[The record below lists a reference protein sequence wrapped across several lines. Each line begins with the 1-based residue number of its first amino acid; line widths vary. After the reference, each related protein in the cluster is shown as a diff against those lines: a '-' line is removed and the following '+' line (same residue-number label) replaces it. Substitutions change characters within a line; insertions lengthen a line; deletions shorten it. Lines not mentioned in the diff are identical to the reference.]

1 MQTPPTQ
8 LRPSAPLPFYRDK
21 NYLAGAVIGAVCLGL
36 LIWLDLSFIF
46 PLKHLDVPNPD
57 NDLSVFWSAARTV
70 WQGGNPYDFA
80 PGSLF
85 HQVAHAAG
93 GDSDVF
99 LSPFFLTL
107 LFMPLAALPLNA
119 AALVWL
125 LFSQAALGLS
135 VYLIVKLAGQ
145 RFTPPALFQTLL
157 LVVFWRYSFEVMIL
171 NNLSI
176 LMLAATVV
184 SYYCSRTG
192 KPFRGGLAAT
202 LLLLKPQLCFLVLP
216 LLLVVPTSEKEGEPL
231 TANANP
237 NLRANINASWLN
249 RAAYRRWL
257 GFGAGCAVYAVYS
270 FALFPGWLGEWIK
283 AAGGRYTPQFD
294 SEMASVRS
302 FAALVTGDA
311 FVTPVY
317 ALLAGLLCLG
327 ALLLWWRNR
336 ANARD
341 FTFLL
346 SVVVC
351 LNLLAAPYTR
361 SYDFCLLLI
370 PLLFSFFKLRQLE
383 KAAAKA
389 GRGGFHYRLLWWALL
404 ILVWPLHL
412 LAITT
417 TFTWENLVTLALLAA
432 SALVWRRYARHEQAA
447 AGQEG
452 LNRGS

>member
-1 MQTPPTQ
+1 MQTPPTR
-8 LRPSAPLPFYRDK
+8 LRPTPVPSPVPFYRDK
-21 NYLAGAVIGAVCLGL
+21 NYLAGAFIGLVCLGL
-36 LIWLDLSFIF
+36 VVWLDLTFIM
-46 PLKHLDVPNPD
+46 PIKRLDVPNPD

-107 LFMPLAALPLNA
+107 LFMPLAALPLNV

-125 LFSQAALGLS
+125 LFSQAVLGVA
-135 VYLIVKLAGQ
+135 VYLIVRLAGQ

-176 LMLAATVV
+176 LMLGATVV
-184 SYYCSRTG
+184 SYYCSRTE
-192 KPFRGGLAAT
+192 KPFRAGLAAS
-202 LLLLKPQLCFLVLP
+202 LLILKPQLFFLTLP
-216 LLLVVPTSEKEGEPL
+216 LLLVVPTAGKEGL
-231 TANANP
+231 Q
-237 NLRANINASWLN
+237 ASWLN
-249 RAAYRRWL
+249 RATYRRWL
-257 GFGAGCAVYAVYS
+257 GFGTACLVFAAYS
-270 FALFPGWLGEWIK
+270 FAVFPGWLGEWLR
-283 AAGGRYTPQFD
+283 AAAGRYTPQFD

-302 FAALVTGDA
+302 FAALVTGDTL
-311 FVTPVY
+311 VTPVY
-317 ALLAGLLCLG
+317 LGLAGLLCLAG
-327 ALLLWWRNR
+327 LGLWWRNR
-336 ANARD
+336 NNERD

-346 SVVVC
+346 AVVVC

-383 KAAAKA
+383 KAAQKA
-389 GRGGFHYRLLWWALL
+389 GRKEFHYRLLWWALL
-404 ILVWPLHL
+404 ILAWPLHL

-432 SALVWRRYARHEQAA
+432 SGLVWRRYAAQDRANLP
-447 AGQEG
+447 GQG
-452 LNRGS
+452 

>member
-8 LRPSAPLPFYRDK
+8 LRPSPSPVPFYRDK
-21 NYLAGAVIGAVCLGL
+21 NYLAAGFIALLCLGL
-36 LIWLDLSFIF
+36 LVWLDLVFIM
-46 PLKHLDVPNPD
+46 PIKRLDVPNLD

-85 HQVAHAAG
+85 HQVANSAG

-99 LSPFFLTL
+99 LSPYFLTL
-107 LFMPLAALPLNA
+107 LFMPLAALPLNV

-125 LFSQAALGLS
+125 LFSQAALGFS

-145 RFTPPALFQTLL
+145 RFTPPVLFQTLL

-176 LMLAATVV
+176 LMLGATVV

-192 KPFRGGLAAT
+192 RPFRAGVAAS
-202 LLLLKPQLCFLVLP
+202 LLLLKPQLFFLTLP
-216 LLLVVPTSEKEGEPL
+216 LLLVVPTAEKEGSQ
-231 TANANP
+231 
-237 NLRANINASWLN
+237 ASWLN
-249 RAAYRRWL
+249 RTTYRRWL
-257 GFGAGCAVYAVYS
+257 GFGAACAVFAVYS
-270 FALFPGWLGEWIK
+270 FAVFPGWLGEWLRS
-283 AAGGRYTPQFD
+283 AGGRYTPQFD
-294 SEMASVRS
+294 SEMASARS

-311 FVTPVY
+311 LVTPVY
-317 ALLAGLLCLG
+317 IGLAGLLCLA
-327 ALLLWWRNR
+327 ALGLWWRNR
-336 ANARD
+336 DNARD

-346 SVVVC
+346 AVVVC

-383 KAAAKA
+383 KAARKA
-389 GRGGFHYRLLWWALL
+389 GGREFPYRLFWWALL
-404 ILVWPLHL
+404 ILAWPLHL
-412 LAITT
+412 VAITT
-417 TFTWENLVTLALLAA
+417 TFTWENLVTLSLLAA
-432 SALVWRRYARHEQAA
+432 SGLVWRRYAAQESAQNEAA
-447 AGQEG
+447 PPG
-452 LNRGS
+452 LVSRE

>member
-1 MQTPPTQ
+1 V
-8 LRPSAPLPFYRDK
+8 L
-21 NYLAGAVIGAVCLGL
+21 VCLGL
-36 LIWLDLSFIF
+36 LVWLDLVFIM
-46 PLKHLDVPNPD
+46 PIKRLDVPNLD

-70 WQGGNPYDFA
+70 WQGGNPYDFT

-85 HQVAHAAG
+85 HQVAQSAG

-99 LSPFFLTL
+99 LSPYFLTL
-107 LFMPLAALPLNA
+107 LFMPLAALPLNV

-125 LFSQAALGLS
+125 LFSQAALGVA
-135 VYLIVKLAGQ
+135 VYLVVKLAGQ

-176 LMLAATVV
+176 LMLGAAVV

-192 KPFRGGLAAT
+192 RPFRAGLAAS
-202 LLLLKPQLCFLVLP
+202 LLLLKPQLFFLTLP
-216 LLLVVPTSEKEGEPL
+216 LLLVVPTAEKEGSP
-231 TANANP
+231 
-237 NLRANINASWLN
+237 ASWLN
-249 RAAYRRWL
+249 RATYRRWL
-257 GFGAGCAVYAVYS
+257 GFGVACLVFAVYS
-270 FALFPGWLGEWIK
+270 FAVFPGWLGEWLR
-283 AAGGRYTPQFD
+283 AASGRYTPQFD

-311 FVTPVY
+311 LVTPVY
-317 ALLAGLLCLG
+317 LGLAGLLCLA
-327 ALLLWWRNR
+327 ALGLWWRNR
-336 ANARD
+336 HNARD

-346 SVVVC
+346 AVVVC

-383 KAAAKA
+383 KAARKA
-389 GRGGFHYRLLWWALL
+389 GRKEFHYSLLWWALL
-404 ILVWPLHL
+404 ILAWPLHL

-417 TFTWENLVTLALLAA
+417 TFTWENLVTLALLVA
-432 SALVWRRYARHEQAA
+432 SGLVWRRYATPDRV
-447 AGQEG
+447 
-452 LNRGS
+452 SP